1 MNLAR
6 LARHMFTP
14 DWSARRAFPAPVLD
28 AVEAAIGESEKSH
41 RGELRFA
48 VEASLDLLPV
58 ARGLTPRQR
67 ALEVFSG
74 LRVWDTDENCGVLV
88 YVQLVDHAIEIVA
101 DRGIAARVP
110 QQKWDAICKRMEQ
123 AFRERRFRDGSLAAL
138 REITALLAG
147 HFPAGTAANPDQ
159 LPNRPVLL

>member
-1 MNLAR
+1 ML
-6 LARHMFTP
+6 TP
-14 DWSARRAFPAPVLD
+14 DWAARFAFPAPVLD

-58 ARGLTPRQR
+58 ARGLAPRER
-67 ALEVFSG
+67 ALEVFSA
-74 LRVWDTDENCGVLV
+74 LRVWDTEENSGVLV

-110 QQKWDAICKRMEQ
+110 QQKWDAICRRMED
-123 AFRERRFRDGSLAAL
+123 AFRERRYRDGSLAAI
-138 REITALLAG
+138 REITALLAE
-147 HFPAGTAANPDQ
+147 HVPAGAAANPDE
-159 LPNRPVLL
+159 LPNRPVVL